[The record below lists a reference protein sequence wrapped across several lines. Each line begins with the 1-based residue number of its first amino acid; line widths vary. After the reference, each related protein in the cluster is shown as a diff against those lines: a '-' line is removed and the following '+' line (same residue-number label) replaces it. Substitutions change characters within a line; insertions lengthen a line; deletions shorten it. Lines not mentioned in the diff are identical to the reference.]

1 MVESIDDYVV
11 RKMME
16 VQNLIQEAT
25 EAKAIM
31 NPVITDGYDP
41 SMGANIS
48 INIRI
53 NESKLNEYRK
63 LKSQ

>member
-1 MVESIDDYVV
+1 MVESGDDYIV
-11 RKMME
+11 RKMMQ

-31 NPVITDGYDP
+31 NPVINDGFDQAI
-41 SMGANIS
+41 GANIS

-63 LKSQ
+63 LKGV

>member
-1 MVESIDDYVV
+1 LVESIDDYVV

-16 VQNLIQEAT
+16 VQNIIQEAT

-31 NPVITDGYDP
+31 NPVITDGFDP
-41 SMGANIS
+41 AIGANIS

>member
-16 VQNLIQEAT
+16 VQNIIQEAT

-31 NPVITDGYDP
+31 NPVITDGFDP
-41 SMGANIS
+41 AIGANIS

>member
-31 NPVITDGYDP
+31 NPVITDGYDTA
-41 SMGANIS
+41 MGANIS

-63 LKSQ
+63 LKTQ

>member
-1 MVESIDDYVV
+1 MVESIDDYLT

-31 NPVITDGYDP
+31 NPIVTDGFDQA
-41 SMGANIS
+41 MGANIS
-48 INIRI
+48 IQIRI
-53 NESKLNEYRK
+53 NESKLNEFRK